1 MSLRL
6 RWTRMRLASSCLS
19 AVCLTAIALFAPMLL
34 SGQGTGGRIVGRV
47 IDPSGA
53 VLGNV
58 KVTATNDATGVAH
71 DSNSNDSG
79 DYTFPDLPV
88 GTYSLT
94 FDLSGFKKAVRHSI
108 TLDVN
113 QVITLNMTMQ
123 LGATQEVVDVTS
135 EAPLVETS
143 STQLGAVVNNR
154 SVNELPLNARD
165 TYQFLQLQPGVQSQ
179 LGSSGGT
186 FYGSDSAGSVSVN
199 GGRDRANNFSVNGGD
214 ANDQFVNLPTI
225 QPTPDA
231 IEEFRVISNTFDAEY
246 GRNSGAVVNVVTKSG
261 TNQWHGNVYEYF
273 RNKVLNAQG
282 YFNTVKP
289 QFNQNQFGGTFGG
302 PIRKDRTFFFTS
314 FEGRRL
320 RQGVSG
326 EIVPIPSTQELPTVT
341 QGGSVFAGGFPLCW
355 PGTGPNTPNPC
366 TPNQINDPFLANA
379 LNGRPGCTAAINALG
394 GTTPAAGVSWGS
406 PYNTTGPVG
415 IFPTDTNGNATVP
428 TACMDPVA
436 VDLLRFV
443 PAANRPDGTYQAVP
457 TSPDNQNQFTFR
469 FDHHIND
476 HQSFSFYYY
485 FTDDASLQP
494 FYNFQASGANIPGFG
509 AKVNSRYQ
517 QFNPSHTWTISNSLV
532 NEARF
537 TYMREGQLTFQHP
550 QNTGSVQSSCTS
562 AVAPGVCFGGTSDS
576 SAGPNSI
583 QGQLGTNPQY
593 GITTG
598 LPPNHTGVPFV
609 SVSGGFAIGNG
620 WEGEL
625 PQVGNSFMW
634 TDNLTWVKGNHTFK
648 FGGDIRRA
656 RFDQTLYYNVSGEF
670 TFNSSTAN
678 SVQYNDNYPTYL
690 LGLADS
696 YVQGSAQ
703 RENVRTTGVYAF
715 AQDSWKI
722 KPSLTLNYGLRWELD
737 TPLTDVLHHV
747 QTFRPGQNTTQYPCI
762 LTSTEQTNFGATNCA
777 DAGVQPTGL
786 VVPGDKGV
794 PNGMTQTYYKAFAP
808 RVGIAYSPNFTDGF
822 LGKVFGA
829 NGKTSI
835 RSGWGMFYNPM
846 EQLVLEQ
853 FGAEPPFGGSTFLP
867 GTFFNT
873 PFVAQNGTVNPNPFN
888 GILSPKPG
896 TPTDWASFRPM
907 LLYGDFQPHMRTQ
920 YTAQYNFTIQRELA
934 KDIVL
939 QLGYVGS
946 QGHRLLAS
954 HDINAAN
961 PQTCLDMYNISQ
973 YYAPLLPD
981 GSPNPNANASLNSAY
996 ACGPFAE
1003 DNQFILPANSIPA
1016 GFTLHMPYGSV
1027 AQYGSGN
1034 PALNLVGV
1042 RPYSSPGC
1050 DPTGAPFTI
1059 KTGCPVDGVPV
1070 FTNIF
1075 AEDTIAASGY
1085 NSFQASLEKRFS
1097 HGLQLQAA
1105 YTFSKSLDWASS
1117 FEETVNPF
1125 NWKASRALSLFNS
1138 KQRFVINYVWAIPT
1152 RKFEGVKGK
1161 VLDDWQLSGIISLQS
1176 GFPIRIQTQDDNE
1189 LISSLFFL
1197 GAGAPQMTGNT
1208 PQILSPKVLTAN
1220 DGTACTSPST
1230 QTCAHYY
1237 LNPAQFSDPTLG
1249 TFATT
1254 PRSICCGP
1262 GENQWDIT
1270 VAKKISLDEARYFQ
1284 FRADIFN
1291 LFNKTQFVNPDGNF
1305 SNTTFGQVLQ
1315 ARDPRLVQFALKFY
1329 F

>member
-1 MSLRL
+1 MKSLRARRSQL
-6 RWTRMRLASSCLS
+6 CLN
-19 AVCLTAIALFAPMLL
+19 ATCLGTIVVLFAMCFSATLV
-34 SGQGTGGRIVGRV
+34 SAQGTGGRILGRV
-47 IDPSGA
+47 SDPSGA
-53 VLGNV
+53 VLANANIV
-58 KVTATNDATGVAH
+58 ATNDATGVSHTAT
-71 DSNSNDSG
+71 SNDSG
-79 DYTFPDLPV
+79 DYVFPDLPV

-94 FDLSGFKKAVRHSI
+94 FDLTGFKKVIRHAI

-113 QVITLNMTMQ
+113 QVITLNMSMQ

-135 EAPLVETS
+135 EAPLVDTS

-186 FYGSDSAGSVSVN
+186 FYGSTDSGAVSVN
-199 GGRDRANNFSVNGGD
+199 GGRSRANNFSVNGGD

-282 YFNTVKP
+282 FFNTEKP

-302 PIRKDRTFFFTS
+302 PIKKDRTFFFVS
-314 FEGRRL
+314 YEGRRI
-320 RQGVSG
+320 RSG
-326 EIVPIPSTQELPTVT
+326 QSGDIVNVPLPQEIPSTA
-341 QGGSVFAGGFPLCW
+341 QGGSIFSGGFPATW
-355 PGTGPNTPNPC
+355 SDGVTPNAISDQF
-366 TPNQINDPFLANA
+366 TADV
-379 LNGRPGCTAAINALG
+379 LNGRPGCTGAIQALG
-394 GTTPAAGVSWGS
+394 GVVPSAGALWSQ
-406 PYNTTGPVG
+406 
-415 IFPTDTNGNATVP
+415 IFPTAGSGNATIP
-428 TACMDPVA
+428 SQCMDPVA

-443 PAANRPDGTYQAVP
+443 PGANRPDGTYQAVP
-457 TSPDNQNQFTFR
+457 TGAQNADQFTLR

-476 HQSFSFYYY
+476 HQNFSFYYY
-485 FTDDASLQP
+485 YTDEKNFQP

-509 AKVNSRYQ
+509 TKVGSRFQ
-517 QFNPSHTWTISNSLV
+517 QFNPSHTWTINNALV

-550 QNTGSVQSSCTS
+550 QSTGSVQSSCSST
-562 AVAPGVCFGGTSDS
+562 AAQAVCFNGTSDS
-576 SAGPNSI
+576 TAVTSL
-583 QGQLGTNPQY
+583 LGTNPQY

-598 LPPNHTGVPFV
+598 LSPNHTGVPFV
-609 SVSGGFAIGNG
+609 GVSGGFAIGNG

-634 TDNLTWVKGNHTFK
+634 TDNLTWVKGNHTAK
-648 FGGDIRRA
+648 FGADVRRA
-656 RFDQTLYYNVSGEF
+656 RFDQTLFYNVSGQF
-670 TFNSSTAN
+670 TFDGSTAN
-678 SVQYNDNYPTYL
+678 SVQYNDNYASYL

-703 RENVRTTGVYAF
+703 RENVRTTGLYLF

-722 KPSLTLNYGLRWELD
+722 KPSLTVNYGLRWELD

-747 QTFRPGQNTTQYPCI
+747 QTFRPGQNTTVYPCT
-762 LTSTEQTNFGATNCA
+762 LTADEQANFGASTCA
-777 DAGVQPTGL
+777 DAGVLPTGL

-794 PNGMTQTYYKAFAP
+794 PAGMTQTYYKAFAP
-808 RVGIAYSPNFTDGF
+808 RIGIAYSPD
-822 LGKVFGA
+822 
-829 NGKTSI
+829 NGKTSV
-835 RSGWGMFYNPM
+835 RAGWGMFYNPM

-853 FGAEPPFGGSTFLP
+853 FGAEPPFGGSTYLP
-867 GTFFNT
+867 STLFNT
-873 PFVAQNGTVNPNPFN
+873 PFVGQNGGVNPNPFQ
-888 GILSPKPG
+888 GILSPAAG

-907 LLYGDFQPHMRTQ
+907 LLYGDFQPKMRTQ
-920 YTAQYNFTIQRELA
+920 YSAQYNLTIQRQLA
-934 KDIVL
+934 KDIVM
-939 QLGYVGS
+939 QLGYIGS

-961 PQTCLDMYNISQ
+961 PQSCLGIIALANTNP
-973 YYAPLLPD
+973 AWVTD
-981 GSPNPNANASLNSAY
+981 GFGNQTT
-996 ACGPFAE
+996 CGPFAE
-1003 DNQFILPANSIPA
+1003 DNSFLIDPTAIAPAGGLVVPYTGNGGGNPTVIPA
-1016 GFTLHMPYGSV
+1016 GTAIGSV
-1027 AQYGSGN
+1027 APSGIYL
-1034 PALNLVGV
+1034 PGL
-1042 RPYSSPGC
+1042 RPYSSPNC
-1050 DPTGAPFTI
+1050 NPMTGGGVG
-1059 KTGCPVDGVPV
+1059 TGCPVDGISV
-1070 FTNIF
+1070 FSNIF
-1075 AEDTIAASGY
+1075 AEDTIAASAY

-1097 HGLQLQAA
+1097 KGLQLQAA

-1125 NWKASRALSLFNS
+1125 NYKASRALSLFNS
-1138 KQRFVINYVWAIPT
+1138 AQRLVINYVWDLPV
-1152 RKFEGVKGK
+1152 RKYNGVAGK
-1161 VLDDWQLSGIISLQS
+1161 VLDDWQVSGIVQLQS
-1176 GFPIRIQTQDDNE
+1176 GFPIRIQTENDNE

-1197 GAGAPQMTGNT
+1197 GASAPQLNGPLHIQNPKQIQTLNVAGSDQTGHFYIN
-1208 PQILSPKVLTAN
+1208 AN
-1220 DGTACTSPST
+1220 
-1230 QTCAHYY
+1230 
-1237 LNPAQFSDPTLG
+1237 NFSDPTLG

-1270 VAKKISLDEARYFQ
+1270 ISKRIALSEARYFQ
-1284 FRADIFN
+1284 FRTDIFN

-1305 SNTTFGQVLQ
+1305 SNTTFGQVLN

>member
-1 MSLRL
+1 MPSLRARRFQL
-6 RWTRMRLASSCLS
+6 CRSKEYLS
-19 AVCLTAIALFAPMLL
+19 ATAIVLVVCLALSSLVFA
-34 SGQGTGGRIVGRV
+34 QGTGGRILGRV
-47 IDPSGA
+47 ADPSGA
-53 VLGNV
+53 VLSGV
-58 KVTATNDATGVAH
+58 KVTATNEATGVMQETV
-71 DSNSNDSG
+71 SNDTG
-79 DYTFPDLPV
+79 DFVFPNLAV
-88 GTYSLT
+88 GTYSLD
-94 FDLSGFKKAVRHSI
+94 FDLTGFKKSVRRSI
-108 TLDVN
+108 ALDVN
-113 QVITLNMTMQ
+113 QVITLNMTLQ
-123 LGATQEVVDVTS
+123 LGAQQEVVDVTS
-135 EAPLVETS
+135 EAPLVDTS

-165 TYQFLQLQPGVQSQ
+165 SYQFLQLQPGVQSQ

-282 YFNTVKP
+282 FFNTVKP

-314 FEGRRL
+314 FEGRRV

-326 EIVPIPSTQELPTVT
+326 ELVPVPTPQERVGDFSNGGQALATT
-341 QGGSVFAGGFPLCW
+341 YQQGINFGG
-355 PGTGPNTPNPC
+355 
-366 TPNQINDPFLANA
+366 QINDAFLAQA
-379 LNGRPGCTAAINALG
+379 LSTRG
-394 GTTPAAGVSWGS
+394 GTACQGAIAAQGGAPIS
-406 PYNTTGPVG
+406 PGAYYGAHLQDPNNPLSAVLPG
-415 IFPTDTNGNATVP
+415 IFTVTTP
-428 TACMDPVA
+428 GLPNSGLDNQIPSACMDPVA
-436 VDLLRFV
+436 TDLLRFV
-443 PAANRPDGTYQAVP
+443 PGANQSGGYYQAVP
-457 TSPDNQNQFTFR
+457 TSPDTQNQFTIR

-509 AKVNSRYQ
+509 AKINSRYQ
-517 QFNPSHTWTISNSLV
+517 QYNPSHTWTINNSLV

-550 QNTGSVQSSCTS
+550 QSTNAIQASCSS
-562 AVAPGVCFGGTSDS
+562 AAAQAVCFNGNSDS
-576 SAGPNSI
+576 TAINDLIGGSLS
-583 QGQLGTNPQY
+583 NPTQA

-598 LPPNHTGVPFV
+598 LPSSHTGVPFV

-634 TDNLTWVKGNHTFK
+634 ADNLTWVKGNHTMK
-648 FGGDIRRA
+648 FGADVRRS
-656 RFDQTLYYNVSGEF
+656 RFDQTLYYNVSGQF
-670 TFNSSTAN
+670 TFDSSTSNA
-678 SVQYNDNYPTYL
+678 VAYGDNYPGYL
-690 LGLADS
+690 LGLVDN

-703 RENVRTTGVYAF
+703 RENVRSTGVYVF

-737 TPLTDVLHHV
+737 TPLADVLHHV
-747 QTFRPGQNTTQYPCI
+747 QTFRPGQNTTQYPCY
-762 LTSTEQTNFGATNCA
+762 LTSDEQAAFGATDCA
-777 DAGVQPTGL
+777 SAGVLPTGL
-786 VVPGDKGV
+786 VVPGDKGISA
-794 PNGMTQTYYKAFAP
+794 GLTQTYYKAFAP
-808 RVGIAYSPNFTDGF
+808 RIGIAWSPD
-822 LGKVFGA
+822 KA
-829 NGKTSI
+829 GKTSI
-835 RSGWGMFYNPM
+835 RAGWGLFYNPM

-867 GTFFNT
+867 STFFNT
-873 PFVAQNGTVNPNPFN
+873 PFVPQAGGFVNPNPFN

-896 TPTDWASFRPM
+896 TQTDWASFRPM

-920 YTAQYNFTIQRELA
+920 YTAQYNFTVQREVA
-934 KDIVL
+934 KDIVV

-954 HDINAAN
+954 HDINPGN
-961 PQTCLDMYNISQ
+961 PQTCVDLNNISQ
-973 YYAPLLPD
+973 YYLAQNGGNPDPL
-981 GSPNPNANASLNSAY
+981 SNAYS
-996 ACGPFAE
+996 CGPFFA
-1003 DNQFILPANSIPA
+1003 DNQFILPADSIPT
-1016 GFTLHMPYGSV
+1016 GYTLHMPYGSV
-1027 AQYGSGN
+1027 PQYGAGN
-1034 PALNLVGV
+1034 PALNLVGI
-1042 RPYSSPGC
+1042 RPYSSPNC
-1050 DPTGAPFTI
+1050 DPTGAPFTTG
-1059 KTGCPVDGVPV
+1059 TGCPVDGISV
-1070 FTNIF
+1070 FSNIF
-1075 AEDTIAASGY
+1075 AEDTIAAAAY
-1085 NSFQASLEKRFS
+1085 NSFQASVEKRFS

-1125 NWKASRALSLFNS
+1125 NYKASRALSLFNS
-1138 KQRFVINYVWAIPT
+1138 AQRFVINYVWALPI
-1152 RKFEGVKGK
+1152 RKYNGFAGK
-1161 VLDDWQLSGIISLQS
+1161 VLDDWQVSGIIQFQS

-1197 GAGAPQMTGNT
+1197 GAGAPQMAGSK
-1208 PQILSPKVLTAN
+1208 PQILDAKVLTHA
-1220 DGTACTSPST
+1220 DGTSCAGSPASD
-1230 QTCAHYY
+1230 CAHRY
-1237 LNPAQFSDPTLG
+1237 LNAGQFSDPAFG

-1270 VAKKISLDEARYFQ
+1270 FAKKIALSEARYFQ